1 MIDEK
6 EVQRRIDAAVK
17 EAVLKE
23 REACIKVFEDLA
35 PLGID
40 WLKHTI
46 RSRGVCE

>member
-1 MIDEK
+1 MIDEEEMK
-6 EVQRRIDAAVK
+6 RRIE

-46 RSRGVCE
+46 RSRSINHES